1 MEQEIIDAKK
11 QSKTDVTDELLQL
24 VSFKVGEAEFGVDIL
39 RVQEINK
46 MMELTIVPNT
56 PDFVVGVVNLRG
68 RIIPI
73 LNLRT
78 RLGLPVKEYDLET
91 RIIVVEMEDRTIGFI
106 VDEVKEVLRIPKN
119 ITEPPPDIVSGID
132 SDYITAIGKMED
144 RLLIL
149 LDLTKILSSEEMNSL
164 DEE

>member
-1 MEQEIIDAKK
+1 MEQE
-11 QSKTDVTDELLQL
+11 VTELKEGTSTIVTEELLQL
-24 VSFKVGEAEFGVDIL
+24 VSFKVGDAEFGVDIL

-56 PDFVVGVVNLRG
+56 PPFVVGVVNLRG

-73 LNLRT
+73 LNLRS
-78 RLGLPVKEYDLET
+78 RLGLPVKEYDLNT
-91 RIIVVEMEDRTIGFI
+91 RIIVVEMDDRTIGFI
-106 VDEVKEVLRIPKN
+106 VDEVKEVLRIPKS

-149 LDLTKILSSEEMNSL
+149 LDLTKILNSNEINSL
-164 DEE
+164 DE

>member
-1 MEQEIIDAKK
+1 MEQGIIEAKE
-11 QSKTDVTDELLQL
+11 QLKTDVTDELLQL

-56 PDFVVGVVNLRG
+56 PNFVVGVVNLRG

-119 ITEPPPDIVSGID
+119 ITEPPPDIVSGVD

-149 LDLTKILSSEEMNSL
+149 LDLAKILTSEEMNSL

>member
-1 MEQEIIDAKK
+1 MEQEIIEAKE
-11 QSKTDVTDELLQL
+11 QLKTDVTDELLQL

-56 PDFVVGVVNLRG
+56 PTFVVGVVNLRG

-119 ITEPPPDIVSGID
+119 ITEPPPDIVSGVN

-149 LDLTKILSSEEMNSL
+149 LDLAKILTSEEMNSL
-164 DEE
+164 DEK

>member
-1 MEQEIIDAKK
+1 MEQELIEAKE
-11 QSKTDVTDELLQL
+11 QLKTDGTDELLQL

-39 RVQEINK
+39 RVKEINK
-46 MMELTIVPNT
+46 MLELTIVPNT
-56 PDFVVGVVNLRG
+56 PEFVVGVVNLRG

-91 RIIVVEMEDRTIGFI
+91 RIIVVEMEDKTIGFI

-119 ITEPPPDIVSGID
+119 ITEPPPDIVSGVD

-149 LDLTKILSSEEMNSL
+149 LDLTKVLTSEEMNSL
-164 DEE
+164 EEE

>member
-1 MEQEIIDAKK
+1 MEQEIIEAKE
-11 QSKTDVTDELLQL
+11 QLKTDATDELLQL

-39 RVQEINK
+39 KVQEINK

-91 RIIVVEMEDRTIGFI
+91 RIIVVEMEDKTIGFI
-106 VDEVKEVLRIPKN
+106 VDEVKEVLRIPKS

-149 LDLTKILSSEEMNSL
+149 LDLAKILTSEEMNSL